1 MIERIRRYGSWVLSL
16 ILAVFCACI
25 LCIYVSPMEDLSLDL
40 SLMVEEGF
48 ADIDPA
54 NFDSKGWTVYTQE
67 GSTKTELTPNGFG
80 GYTGLELG
88 QTFYFSRLMTEDLD
102 SPTLQ
107 ISTAEWNFVVFLD
120 GEVIYSDFP
129 EQKAAIGQLHLPVN
143 EWVREEPIT
152 ITLPADYH
160 GKVLTIAQSFPEW
173 TETGSVTAWP
183 ASVRLYCGYAYESG
197 LISETTQST
206 LIASAAF
213 LLVLVLLAGFV
224 LSGDWSILCL
234 ALVAIHWMADML
246 IGTSFHAHYFP
257 TNANTVDAVLPLIS
271 TLGLLCFLT
280 LRSGKHGKYLWIP
293 VAGYGLALV
302 GNVLS
307 LGLFPSFNSIFS
319 PFVFLTNGLPVW
331 LAFISLAMVMVMG
344 AIRWRKENWFY
355 RVFIPLAFAGIMVS
369 WAVQIFFINKGFA
382 WTLIVTSLASGQIHY
397 LHTPIQ
403 TGITA
408 AALLTAV
415 AEVVKKELNRRAEKH
430 LMEQRQELTMASFEN
445 LRRQHEEVMMLRHD
459 MLRHFRTLHDM
470 GGDERRTE
478 YLSELIGQ
486 NQNIRPVVESGNEM
500 LDIILNGK
508 LSAAVDAG
516 IQVEVPRS
524 AAPAQLRLSDPD
536 LCTLVMNIVDN
547 AISAASKAE
556 MPFMKL
562 NIYEKAGYLVL
573 LCENSFDP
581 QAAETE
587 VKKETVPKH
596 GLGLKI
602 IRNIVDKYE
611 GVIREEAADGLFN
624 IEIVIPMD

>member
-120 GEVIYSDFP
+120 GEVIYSDYP

-246 IGTSFHAHYFP
+246 IGTSFHARYFP
-257 TNANTVDAVLPLIS
+257 TNVNTVDAVLPLIS

-344 AIRWRKENWFY
+344 AIWWRKENWFY
-355 RVFIPLAFAGIMVS
+355 RMFIPLAFAGIMVS

-397 LHTPIQ
+397 LHTPFQ

-516 IQVEVPRS
+516 IRVDVPRA